1 MRSERFKYDG
11 TNYGV
16 DIILDAD
23 ELSSDMK
30 QKIEVQSKGTV
41 IEEVSGAANATESG
55 PSIGDTHYLI
65 PEGALASYKQLLG
78 TSSDQE
84 TIQYIMYI
92 REHGEPEVQA
102 DGTNAWTSAYEE
114 VESKLA
120 LRASTDEAAK
130 VESQQN
136 ELQNV
141 DASTDEQKRKLEEKT
156 EVVASNATKAIRRIA
171 RAKLKASTNLLS
183 TSSSEP
189 TGIDKTRSMLGL
201 PSRKIS
207 KMAKVRLMRVASANA
222 LASEDSSE
230 VKSDDTF
237 YDIPDD
243 ILSTFDQDN
252 VSKANDNFL
261 DSLKPRW

>member
-16 DIILDAD
+16 DIILGAD
-23 ELSSDMK
+23 ELSGDMK
-30 QKIEVQSKGTV
+30 QNIEAQSKGTV
-41 IEEVSGAANATESG
+41 IEEVSGAANVIESC

-65 PEGALASYKQLLG
+65 PEDALASYKQLLG
-78 TSSDQE
+78 TSSDNE

-92 REHGEPEVQA
+92 REHGESEVQA

-136 ELQNV
+136 ELQSI
-141 DASTDEQKRKLEEKT
+141 DASTDELKQKLEAKT
-156 EVVASNATKAIRRIA
+156 EEVANNATIAISRIV
-171 RAKLKASTNLLS
+171 RAKSKASENLLS

-189 TGIDKTRSMLGL
+189 TGIDKTRSILSL

-207 KMAKVRLMRVASANA
+207 KMAKLRLMRATSANA
-222 LASEDSSE
+222 LASEESSE
-230 VKSDDTF
+230 VNSDDTF
-237 YDIPDD
+237 YDMQDD
-243 ILSTFDQDN
+243 ILSQFDQDKI
-252 VSKANDNFL
+252 SKANEKFL
-261 DSLKPRW
+261 DGLKPRW

>member
-11 TNYGV
+11 TNYCI

-30 QKIEVQSKGTV
+30 KNIEAQSKGTV
-41 IEEVSGAANATESG
+41 IEEVSEAANVTESG
-55 PSIGDTHYLI
+55 PYIGDTHYLI

-78 TSSDQE
+78 TSSDRE

-120 LRASTDEAAK
+120 LRASTNEAAK

-141 DASTDEQKRKLEEKT
+141 DASTDEQKQKLEEKT
-156 EVVASNATKAIRRIA
+156 EEVANNAARAIRRIA
-171 RAKLKASTNLLS
+171 RAKAKASANLLS

-189 TGIDKTRSMLGL
+189 TGIDKTRSMIGL

-207 KMAKVRLMRVASANA
+207 KMAKVKLMRVASANS

-230 VKSDDTF
+230 VKSEDTF

-243 ILSTFDQDN
+243 ILSTLDQEN
-252 VSKANDNFL
+252 VSKVNDNFL

>member
-23 ELSSDMK
+23 EISSDMK
-30 QKIEVQSKGTV
+30 QKIEAQSKGTV
-41 IEEVSGAANATESG
+41 IEEVSGAANVTESG
-55 PSIGDTHYLI
+55 PSIGETHYLI

-78 TSSDQE
+78 TSSDRE

-102 DGTNAWTSAYEE
+102 DGTNVWTSAYEE

-120 LRASTDEAAK
+120 LRASTNEAVK

-136 ELQNV
+136 ELQNI
-141 DASTDEQKRKLEEKT
+141 DASTDEQNRKLEEKT
-156 EVVASNATKAIRRIA
+156 EVVASNAARAIRRIS
-171 RAKLKASTNLLS
+171 RAKLKASKNLLS
-183 TSSSEP
+183 TSSSKP

-201 PSRKIS
+201 PSRNIR

-222 LASEDSSE
+222 LASESSSE

>member
-11 TNYGV
+11 VNYGI
-16 DIILDAD
+16 DIVLGAD

-30 QKIEVQSKGTV
+30 QNVEAQLQSTV
-41 IEEVSGAANATESG
+41 IEEVSGAANVTEFG
-55 PSIGDTHYLI
+55 PYIGDTHYLI
-65 PEGALASYKQLLG
+65 PEDALASYKQLLG
-78 TSSDQE
+78 TSSDNE

-92 REHGEPEVQA
+92 REHGESEVQA

-136 ELQNV
+136 ELQSI
-141 DASTDEQKRKLEEKT
+141 DASTDELKQKLEAKT
-156 EVVASNATKAIRRIA
+156 EEVANNAAVAIRRIV
-171 RAKLKASTNLLS
+171 RAKAKASANLLS

-189 TGIDKTRSMLGL
+189 TGIDKTRSILSL

-207 KMAKVRLMRVASANA
+207 KMAKLRLMQAASANA

-237 YDIPDD
+237 YDIQYD
-243 ILSTFDQDN
+243 ILSQFDQDKI
-252 VSKANDNFL
+252 SKANEKFL
-261 DSLKPRW
+261 DGLKPRW